1 MTFEQYIHGAAAPQW
16 AVCSRTTIYTTGRT
30 RDEATR
36 LFRDMCPPD
45 GKIPEF
51 VAWYDL
57 YDGPGL
63 YALVPM
69 SDALASRVEEV
80 GGDLAFTFDD
90 DGQAVLYEE
99 RYGRD
104 HAADLRYTRE

>member
-1 MTFEQYIHGAAAPQW
+1 MTFEQYIHHGAAAPQW
-16 AVCSRTTIYTTGRT
+16 AVCSRTTIYTTGHT

-36 LFRDMCPPD
+36 LFRDMSPD
-45 GKIPEF
+45 GEIPEF

-57 YDGPGL
+57 HDGPGL

-80 GGDLAFTFDD
+80 GGDLPFTFDD

-104 HAADLRYTRE
+104 HTADLLDPRE